1 MPQPVGAATA
11 TSGAGAKSD
20 AQRGYTLQA
29 TFRAKEGF
37 QSHPPF
43 RFPLLSSPPPKA
55 PAGGSP
61 PRQATPTEGRSALYG
76 TLTKGHRPLEPA
88 NRAPIGYAPKLPLWT
103 GIIGVRLPLNS
114 CPTSANSPAVK
125 ATITRLNFT
134 SRIVPQNWTDWQ
146 VFRPAKTMPGTAAFD
161 STPSRKTGVSSR
173 YFHTRIR

>member
-1 MPQPVGAATA
+1 MAVTATFPVIVHRRPFQNKARMLQPVGAATA
-11 TSGAGAKSD
+11 TPGAGAKSD
-20 AQRGYTLQA
+20 EQRGYTLQA

-88 NRAPIGYAPKLPLWT
+88 NRAPIGCALKLPLWT
-103 GIIGVRLPLNS
+103 GI
-114 CPTSANSPAVK
+114 
-125 ATITRLNFT
+125 
-134 SRIVPQNWTDWQ
+134 
-146 VFRPAKTMPGTAAFD
+146 M
-161 STPSRKTGVSSR
+161 GVSVMPHAGAMR
-173 YFHTRIR
+173 HAKLAR